1 MYHILYF
8 KIKLCCSEGHFCTL
22 SVVLCFALRTIFFQN
37 GIQNYFSCVIFIS
50 DRQAEA
56 EPQPVCLDQE
66 GLVDVIAQLRRTPA
80 GLDPILQRAVPWG
93 VAFHHAGE
101 YSQTNL

>member
-1 MYHILYF
+1 M
-8 KIKLCCSEGHFCTL
+8 
-22 SVVLCFALRTIFFQN
+22 
-37 GIQNYFSCVIFIS
+37 YFS
-50 DRQAEA
+50 DHQGEA

-80 GLDPILQRAVPWG
+80 GLDPILQRTVPWG

-101 YSQTNL
+101 HTHREMLAESLQLF